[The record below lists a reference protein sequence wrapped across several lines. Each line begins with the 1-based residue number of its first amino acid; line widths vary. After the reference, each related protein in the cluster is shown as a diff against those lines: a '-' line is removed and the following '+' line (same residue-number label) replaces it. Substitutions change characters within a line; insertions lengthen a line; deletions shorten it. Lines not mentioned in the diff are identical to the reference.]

1 MMKSTIQ
8 VNSAPQINSNTN
20 ILELTTKQ
28 LPQQIEDIEEL
39 RELSIKILN
48 ELIMKKTLKGLQLLI
63 KGI

>member
-1 MMKSTIQ
+1 MKSTIQ